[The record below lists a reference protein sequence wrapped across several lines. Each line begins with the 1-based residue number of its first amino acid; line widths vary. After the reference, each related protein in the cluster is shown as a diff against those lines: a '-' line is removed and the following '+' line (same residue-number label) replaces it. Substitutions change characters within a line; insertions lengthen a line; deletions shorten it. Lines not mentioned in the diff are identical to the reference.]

1 MTRVLSS
8 LLVENV
14 SKSFGSLQAL
24 SDVNIDLGHGER
36 RAIIGP
42 NGAGKTTLFHV
53 ICGNIPASFGK
64 VYLFGQDITQVP
76 VHRRS
81 GLGLARTFQVTNL
94 FPNLNV
100 LENVI
105 LSLQAHRPMKFSM
118 HRRLSS
124 YQAIYVRAREMM
136 ETWQLWETRDAL
148 VQNLSYGEQRQ
159 VELLLALAG
168 DPKVL
173 LLDEPTAGL
182 SPGETTIVTSLIRG
196 LDKDMSILLIEH
208 DMDVVFGLV
217 DQITVLHQG
226 QVLASGTSSDIQAD
240 SRVTDIYLGTGDDEV
255 VDQ

>member
-1 MTRVLSS
+1 M
-8 LLVENV
+8 
-14 SKSFGSLQAL
+14 
-24 SDVNIDLGHGER
+24 
-36 RAIIGP
+36 
-42 NGAGKTTLFHV
+42 
-53 ICGNIPASFGK
+53 
-64 VYLFGQDITQVP
+64 
-76 VHRRS
+76 
-81 GLGLARTFQVTNL
+81 
-94 FPNLNV
+94 
-100 LENVI
+100 
-105 LSLQAHRPMKFSM
+105 
-118 HRRLSS
+118 
-124 YQAIYVRAREMM
+124 
-136 ETWQLWETRDAL
+136 WETRDAL

-196 LDKDMSILLIEH
+196 LDRDMSILLIEH

>member
-1 MTRVLSS
+1 
-8 LLVENV
+8 
-14 SKSFGSLQAL
+14 
-24 SDVNIDLGHGER
+24 
-36 RAIIGP
+36 
-42 NGAGKTTLFHV
+42 
-53 ICGNIPASFGK
+53 
-64 VYLFGQDITQVP
+64 
-76 VHRRS
+76 
-81 GLGLARTFQVTNL
+81 
-94 FPNLNV
+94 
-100 LENVI
+100 
-105 LSLQAHRPMKFSM
+105 
-118 HRRLSS
+118 
-124 YQAIYVRAREMM
+124 MM

>member
-1 MTRVLSS
+1 
-8 LLVENV
+8 
-14 SKSFGSLQAL
+14 
-24 SDVNIDLGHGER
+24 
-36 RAIIGP
+36 
-42 NGAGKTTLFHV
+42 
-53 ICGNIPASFGK
+53 
-64 VYLFGQDITQVP
+64 
-76 VHRRS
+76 
-81 GLGLARTFQVTNL
+81 
-94 FPNLNV
+94 
-100 LENVI
+100 
-105 LSLQAHRPMKFSM
+105 
-118 HRRLSS
+118 
-124 YQAIYVRAREMM
+124 MM

-159 VELLLALAG
+159 IELLLALAG

-226 QVLASGTSSDIQAD
+226 QVLASGTSLDIQAD

-255 VDQ
+255 IDQ